1 MLIFKKFLAIILLT
15 LVIFTSP
22 VLATDNALVDD
33 TQSTE
38 NDVSVS
44 ETTSSSKLAETINN
58 DLLVNNDDSYSING
72 ILDGNAFI
80 STDSLTI
87 DSRNNGGIIFGNLF
101 ASTVDTTIKSDV
113 VYSDTKDKIGNYLI
127 DTTNS
132 YSIINGNV
140 YVLASNTF
148 TLESKCEI
156 HGDLYVYANVVNIEA
171 DAVVNGN
178 VFIFANSTLNLNGKV
193 SGSVYASTANYN
205 MNYTGYISKD
215 LLLNTENATISGKIN
230 RYAKIN
236 SDTGKITTTSDFI
249 ITKDFQIKA
258 DELQFAGEV
267 QGNAVI
273 SARAL
278 TFDDSKNCIIRGNLN
293 YATQSEIT
301 IPESIVLGEI
311 SSSEYV
317 DTDSVLYTI
326 LEKVISYV
334 GLLIYVFVVGLMLK
348 RIMPNFME
356 KMSNI
361 TTSNILIGLG
371 IGLGLFILLFPFLVL
386 LLFTKF
392 TIALALVLLASVLF
406 IASIATPMFI
416 VAIADAWQVNKLNI
430 YVKMLIITSILFV
443 VSLLS
448 YFGITAIAV
457 FVTIAIGKILIALF
471 EKN

>member
-1 MLIFKKFLAIILLT
+1 MLKLKKFFIVLLLAILPIS
-15 LVIFTSP
+15 SP
-22 VLATDNALVDD
+22 VLATDYTV
-33 TQSTE
+33 STVQ
-38 NDVSVS
+38 DG
-44 ETTSSSKLAETINN
+44 ETEISTVEQNISSSVAEAINSDLLINN
-58 DLLVNNDDSYSING
+58 NDNYSING
-72 ILDGNAFI
+72 ILYGNAFI
-80 STDSLTI
+80 STNSLTI
-87 DSRNNGGIIFGNLF
+87 DSRNNGGVIFGDLF
-101 ASTVDTTIKSDV
+101 ASTVNTTIKSDV

-127 DTTNS
+127 DSAKS
-132 YSIINGNV
+132 YSVINGNV
-140 YVLASNTF
+140 YILATDTF

-156 HGDLYVYANVVNIEA
+156 HGDLYVYANVVNIET
-171 DAVVNGN
+171 DSVVNGN
-178 VFIFANSTLNLNGKV
+178 VFVFANSAFNLHGKV

-205 MNYTGYISKD
+205 MNYTGYVSKD
-215 LLLNTENATISGKIN
+215 LLLNTENATISGKID
-230 RYAKIN
+230 RYAKI
-236 SDTGKITTTSDFI
+236 SSETGKITTTSDFI
-249 ITKDFQIKA
+249 TTKDLQINA
-258 DELQFAGEV
+258 NELRFAGEIH
-267 QGNAVI
+267 GNASI
-273 SARAL
+273 SAKAL
-278 TFDDSKNCIIRGNLN
+278 TFDDSKICIIRGNLI
-293 YATQSEIT
+293 YSTKSDLT
-301 IPESIVLGEI
+301 IPDSIVLGET

-317 DTDSVLYTI
+317 DTDSVLYII

-334 GLLIYVFVVGLMLK
+334 GLLIYVFVVGLIVK

-371 IGLGLFILLFPFLVL
+371 IGLGLFILLLPFLVL

>member
-178 VFIFANSTLNLNGKV
+178 IFIFANSTLNLNGKV

-205 MNYTGYISKD
+205 MNYTGYISK
-215 LLLNTENATISGKIN
+215 
-230 RYAKIN
+230 
-236 SDTGKITTTSDFI
+236 
-249 ITKDFQIKA
+249 
-258 DELQFAGEV
+258 EL
-267 QGNAVI
+267 
-273 SARAL
+273 
-278 TFDDSKNCIIRGNLN
+278 
-293 YATQSEIT
+293 
-301 IPESIVLGEI
+301 
-311 SSSEYV
+311 
-317 DTDSVLYTI
+317 
-326 LEKVISYV
+326 
-334 GLLIYVFVVGLMLK
+334 
-348 RIMPNFME
+348 
-356 KMSNI
+356 
-361 TTSNILIGLG
+361 
-371 IGLGLFILLFPFLVL
+371 
-386 LLFTKF
+386 
-392 TIALALVLLASVLF
+392 
-406 IASIATPMFI
+406 
-416 VAIADAWQVNKLNI
+416 
-430 YVKMLIITSILFV
+430 ILFWNDFTGA
-443 VSLLS
+443 VS
-448 YFGITAIAV
+448 
-457 FVTIAIGKILIALF
+457 
-471 EKN
+471 EKTV